1 MGSRDLAA
9 IALKE
14 LRKESQDIYNRIH
27 SIAEDA
33 EFVKQ
38 VHRYYRN
45 LPLLREFGTDA
56 GCRPFYQLTRR
67 TQPTCDVELGILIQT
82 SYEGVSFP

>member
-1 MGSRDLAA
+1 MICWALQVTSIIRMSPRDLAA
-9 IALKE
+9 IALAE
-14 LRKESQDIYNRIH
+14 LRKESQDLYNRIH

-38 VHRYYRN
+38 VHQYYRD

-56 GCRPFYQLTRR
+56 GCCPFHPLTR
-67 TQPTCDVELGILIQT
+67 
-82 SYEGVSFP
+82 

>member
-1 MGSRDLAA
+1 MGSGE
-9 IALKE
+9 ALTQ

-38 VHRYYRN
+38 VHQHYHD
-45 LPLLREFGTDA
+45 LPLLRKWWIPLCVYRLLTD
-56 GCRPFYQLTRR
+56 
-67 TQPTCDVELGILIQT
+67 
-82 SYEGVSFP
+82 